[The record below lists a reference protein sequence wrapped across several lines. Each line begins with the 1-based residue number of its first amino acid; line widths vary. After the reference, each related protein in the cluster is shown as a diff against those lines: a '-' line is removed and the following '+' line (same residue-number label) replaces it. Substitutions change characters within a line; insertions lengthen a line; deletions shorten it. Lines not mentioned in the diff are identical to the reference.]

1 MSISKTEVF
10 DRITT
15 KGFVYENPSTD
26 LDDRITAGRYPSQ
39 NSVLTVIDSI
49 GTTDFSRV
57 INTDSVTLSSQLTAT
72 NGSFNTLN
80 AGIGTFNEL
89 TVTSPFTVSNAT
101 VIGDPTTGNI
111 QADRILLVD
120 SVTSSTSRLDV
131 SGTILRFTDSSN
143 NQVDV
148 LGWTSKLA
156 QNTTI
161 PLLNPLIATDSDIA
175 NTLNTLLNVFKSQGV
190 FIS

>member
-15 KGFVYENPSTD
+15 KGFIFENPTTD
-26 LDDRITAGRYPSQ
+26 TDDTSTAGKYPSQ
-39 NSVLTVIDSI
+39 NSVLTIIDSV
-49 GTTDFSRV
+49 GTADFSRV

-72 NGSFNTLN
+72 NGTFTTLN
-80 AGIGTFNEL
+80 AGTGTFNQL

-101 VIGDPTTGNI
+101 VIGDATTGNI
-111 QADRILLVD
+111 QAGRIQLVD
-120 SVTSSTSRLDV
+120 PVTSSTARLDV
-131 SGTILRFTDSSN
+131 SGTTLLFTDSSN
-143 NQVDV
+143 NQIDV
-148 LGWTSKLA
+148 LGWSSKLA

-161 PLLNPLIATDSDIA
+161 ALLNPLIATDSDIA
-175 NTLNTLLNVFKSQGV
+175 NTLNALLNVFRSQGV